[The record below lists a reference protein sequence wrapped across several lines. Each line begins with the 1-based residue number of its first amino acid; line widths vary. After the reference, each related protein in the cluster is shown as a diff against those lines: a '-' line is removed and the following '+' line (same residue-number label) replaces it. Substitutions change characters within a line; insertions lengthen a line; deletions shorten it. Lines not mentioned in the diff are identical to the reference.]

1 MAAAIVFLS
10 AIGPVLLASAA
21 IALALLWHGDGPVA
35 IAPLVSLT
43 ALVALWPTVTG
54 ASVAL
59 LCRWICPG
67 SWGRG
72 TALAAALWGLLTMLS
87 SPAALSAAMSV
98 AREISLGR
106 PLPADALV
114 LLKELSLI
122 GLLSVLVVMAA
133 VLAFEVPLRAVI
145 SRSATDQGPYDGA
158 ARSLRGALT
167 AVILLV
173 GWVAVEDA
181 ALERL
186 SAVLKMFGS

>member
-1 MAAAIVFLS
+1 VAAAILFLS

-21 IALALLWHGDGPVA
+21 IALSLLWHGDGAVA
-35 IAPLVSLT
+35 VAPLMSLT

-67 SWGRG
+67 SWGRAA
-72 TALAAALWGLLTMLS
+72 ALAAALWGLLTMLS

-98 AREISLGR
+98 AREISAGR

-145 SRSATDQGPYDGA
+145 SRSATDPYDST

-186 SAVLKMFGS
+186 SAVLKMLGS